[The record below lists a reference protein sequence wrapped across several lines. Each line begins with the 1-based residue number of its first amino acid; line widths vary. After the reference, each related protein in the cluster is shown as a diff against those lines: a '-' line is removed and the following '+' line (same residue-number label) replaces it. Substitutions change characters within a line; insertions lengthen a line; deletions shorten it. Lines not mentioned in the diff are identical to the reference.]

1 MYDKFLI
8 SNSERKVNRFK
19 SEYFNTNYV
28 KEELRNIVNMIHY
41 DELEIQDGIVI
52 PYIIM
57 NVYLKNLKKYR
68 SEKAEIKIEEFI
80 KLFNFL
86 CETLNSIHK
95 KGIIHRDIKPENIL
109 VDKAGKFVLTDFGIV
124 HYDKEDFPI
133 DNKTRKGERLANI
146 EFSAPEQISNQFE
159 VTQAADIYSMAQV
172 MYWYIFGN
180 VNRGIGAKCIS
191 QTHN

>member
-1 MYDKFLI
+1 MNTEEKEEIFIEYINANKGIVTTFGKLEFTNSNRIGQGGNGLVYLAKINEEEIAVKFLI

-28 KEELRNIVNMIHY
+28 KNELCNIVNMIHY

-68 SEKAEIKIEEFI
+68 SEKGEIKIEEFTN
-80 KLFNFL
+80 LFKFF

-95 KGIIHRDIKPENIL
+95 KR
-109 VDKAGKFVLTDFGIV
+109 
-124 HYDKEDFPI
+124 Y
-133 DNKTRKGERLANI
+133 
-146 EFSAPEQISNQFE
+146 
-159 VTQAADIYSMAQV
+159 YSSR
-172 MYWYIFGN
+172 Y
-180 VNRGIGAKCIS
+180 
-191 QTHN
+191 